1 MTLDSEIDDIL
12 NHVLAVLNKIGRFA
26 VKKVDLETWKLMMA
40 PARVDIIE
48 TMRGLGQCTIK
59 QLATSLG
66 RSPQSIYPHVEQL
79 VEADII
85 RQERASTPE
94 GRSVTYIELSADD
107 FTPDLQTIDGDGF
120 NVLAKITVDALTRSV
135 NINSRRASAKG
146 LFQVTDGQPNSFFM
160 HELIW
165 LDDQQLAEFR
175 ALMRQAKTMASRR
188 KKPTSGRKYFAVSFL
203 MPAD

>member
-12 NHVLAVLNKIGRFA
+12 NHVLAALNKIGRFA

-188 KKPTSGRKYFAVSFL
+188 KKPTPGRKYFAVSFL